1 MKVKLAE
8 DVAEKKKKEGRE
20 TNGVLLGKLL
30 HLEMMDPLAKVLVTS
45 TLVPDLTLSEWEK
58 KPHDSVGLVARKIV
72 KKFPEGD
79 NADIAASIAE
89 VAAWRRYK
97 GEFLRQ
103 YLGRGKGTLG
113 ESQLRGI

>member
-1 MKVKLAE
+1 M
-8 DVAEKKKKEGRE
+8 
-20 TNGVLLGKLL
+20 
-30 HLEMMDPLAKVLVTS
+30 
-45 TLVPDLTLSEWEK
+45 VPDLTLSEWEK

-97 GEFLRQ
+97 GESLTQ
-103 YLGRGKGTLG
+103 YLGRERNSRRKSTSGDLDLK
-113 ESQLRGI
+113 